1 MTVDAFVGVGP
12 LATPPGPPGLPF
24 LGVAPQIKRDPL
36 GYFARIA
43 TEFDGVSTLPI
54 GAEKVLLMN
63 SPVAIEHVF
72 QSNWRN
78 YRKSDFYD
86 KLRPLLGNGI
96 ATSEGDFWRRQRQ
109 ITNPAFHRKSL
120 TRMGEIMRDR
130 TRDMIDGWADRAGGG
145 AFDLSEDLT
154 GLTLRIVVES
164 LFGSDI
170 TANSDGG
177 ERTATI
183 AHAVDTMLEVCER
196 RVWAVPDLH
205 DKWVSPLYW
214 RHRKARA
221 ALDRIVYD
229 IIAERRRTGAEHFDL
244 LGMLLE
250 ARDGDTGE
258 AMSDLQLRDETTT
271 LLVTGHESTANAAM
285 WIFFVLSQHP
295 EIEQRVRDE
304 IAAVCGAE
312 TPDDGQLRELTY
324 LRMVIEEVLRVYPPA
339 WTTSRTAIE
348 EDNILGFPVEAG
360 TSVMISPYV
369 MHRNPRYWPN
379 PEVFDPERHTPQM
392 KESRPK
398 YAYIPFGGG
407 PRNCI
412 GSNFAMMELQL
423 VVAMVAQRYRVAVVN
438 PEKVEREAIVSIR
451 PKDGINV
458 TIETV

>member
-1 MTVDAFVGVGP
+1 MTVDTLVRDWP
-12 LATPPGPPGLPF
+12 LAAPPGPQGLPL
-24 LGVAPQIKRDPL
+24 LGIAPQIKRDPL
-36 GYFARIA
+36 GYFARVSA
-43 TEFDGVSTLPI
+43 EYDGISTLPI

-63 SPVAIEHVF
+63 SPAAIEHVF

-109 ITNPAFHRKSL
+109 VTNPAFHRKSL
-120 TRMGEIMRDR
+120 TRMGEIMRER
-130 TRDMIDGWADRAGGG
+130 TRTMVDAWADRAGGA
-145 AFDLSEDLT
+145 AFNLSDDLT
-154 GLTLRIVVES
+154 ALTLHIVVES

-170 TANSDGG
+170 TNADGG

-183 AHAVDTMLEVCER
+183 AQSVDTMLEVCER

-221 ALDRIVYD
+221 DLDRIVYD

-244 LGMLLE
+244 LGMLLA

-258 AMSDLQLRDETTT
+258 GMSDLQLRDETTT

-304 IAAVCGAE
+304 LAAVCGQD
-312 TPDDGQLRELTY
+312 TPDDGQLRELSY

-348 EDNILGFPVEAG
+348 EDNILGYPVAAG

-369 MHRNPRYWPN
+369 MHRNPRYWPD

-392 KESRPK
+392 KENRPK
-398 YAYIPFGGG
+398 FAYVPFGGG

-412 GSNFAMMELQL
+412 GANFAMMELQL
-423 VVAMVAQRYRVAVVN
+423 VVAMVAQRYRVAVVDADT
-438 PEKVEREAIVSIR
+438 VEREAIVSIR
-451 PKDGINV
+451 PKGGINV
-458 TIETV
+458 AIEAV

>member
-1 MTVDAFVGVGP
+1 MTVDAFVGAQP
-12 LATPPGPPGLPF
+12 AASPPGPPGLPF
-24 LGVAPQIKRDPL
+24 LGIAPQIRRDPL

-43 TEFDGVSTLPI
+43 AQYDGVATLPI
-54 GAEKVLLMN
+54 GAENVLLMN
-63 SPVAIEHVF
+63 SPAAIEHVF
-72 QSNWRN
+72 QQNWRN

-109 ITNPAFHRKSL
+109 ITNPAFHRESL
-120 TRMGEIMRDR
+120 TRMGGIMRDR
-130 TRDMIDGWADRAGGG
+130 TRDMIGAWADRAGGA

-154 GLTLRIVVES
+154 ALTLRIVTES
-164 LFGSDI
+164 LFGADI
-170 TANSDGG
+170 TEKDDGT
-177 ERTATI
+177 RTAII
-183 AHAVDTMLEVCER
+183 AKSVDTMLEVCER

-205 DKWVSPLYW
+205 DKWFSPMYR
-214 RHRKARA
+214 RHRSAHA

-229 IIAERRRTGAEHFDL
+229 IIAERRRTGEVQFDL
-244 LGMLLE
+244 LGMLLD
-250 ARDGDTGE
+250 ARDAETGE
-258 AMSDLQLRDETTT
+258 SMSDTQLRDETTT

-285 WIFFVLSQHP
+285 WIFFILSRYP
-295 EIEQRVRDE
+295 DIERRVREE
-304 IAAVCGAE
+304 IAAVCGQC

-348 EDNILGFPVEAG
+348 DDNILGYPVDAG

-369 MHRNPRYWPN
+369 MHRNPRYWPD
-379 PEVFDPERHTPQM
+379 PEVFDPERHTPEM

-398 YAYIPFGGG
+398 FAYIPFGGG

-423 VVAMVAQRYRVAVVN
+423 VVAMVA
-438 PEKVEREAIVSIR
+438 
-451 PKDGINV
+451 
-458 TIETV
+458 